1 MHAPARPRLLLL
13 ALSAALPACGE
24 DPKPTGPDNL
34 EPTVQITNPVSGD
47 VLLAEIPNLLQGSV
61 SDDKT
66 PNDQLEVTWFAG
78 AEEICPATLANA
90 DGTTTCTAELSPLQ
104 YDITLMVRDAEGLAA
119 STQTRVAINPLNAP
133 TARIISA
140 TTTLDAGGTSPA
152 YYADLPI
159 EVVGYAVDEEG
170 EDPPDELRVS
180 WEYALAE
187 DGEAVALSELN
198 GSPDPDG
205 NVVVD
210 VLLPADDPT
219 VPTEVTVRMKV
230 LDSTGK
236 ETVDEEVLEVYSTNT
251 PPEIEIIR
259 PNPASPSTPP
269 DISVQLS
276 GTVTDINVP
285 SRILTYRWVS
295 DIDGV
300 LTDTS
305 VDPEGWVSVSDSGV
319 ANCTTG
325 GLTLGKH
332 NFTLEG
338 RDELGAITALTEQ
351 HTIGSP
357 PAIVITSPADN
368 ETFNEGTVV
377 TLRGTVADP
386 DIAEEV
392 VTVRWLSD
400 LDGELFEGRAVPAD
414 VADTSVNIATPVA
427 TSDVGTGP
435 FLRPGTHV
443 ITFEAEDESGIEPAQ
458 RSRSIN
464 INQVPTTPVISLTP
478 GTPTTDADL
487 ILTHD
492 LSTDPDAAEAW
503 NARDS
508 SGIPTITYFYQWTRN
523 GVTYGDRT
531 TTRVPARDT
540 TRGQVWSVSVIATDG
555 VGPSAAATSSVTIQN
570 SLPTLTAATITP
582 TTPFESSSQL
592 TCVPGT
598 TADIDGD
605 TVTLR
610 YSWLVNGVSPS
621 ITTST
626 LSNTHWSS
634 GDVVTCTVTPFDGT
648 DLGVP
653 LVSSPVTIQNS
664 VPSVSGVSLTPSS
677 TTTPKA
683 GSTVTCNFTFSDDDP
698 ADTDQSIVEWY
709 VGTTR
714 IGTGV
719 GRGATINSGFYF
731 PDTLTCQVTPFD
743 GTSRGAVRQSSVTI
757 KNTAPVLSAVTV
769 SPSPA
774 VEGDTLTCT
783 PGTVN
788 DNDDPTRVAPYS
800 FTYAWTVNG
809 ITLATQTTSTL
820 SSAYFNRDN
829 TVICTVT
836 PNDGTDNG
844 AAVSSTPLVITNS
857 TPTIATVTV
866 TPNPAFEGDG
876 TLTCAAS
883 GVADTDGDTVNLAYQ
898 WVVNSAVISSA
909 TTGTLSA
916 ANWRRDDVVVCT
928 VTPSDSGTTGAAVSS
943 IPLTISNTT
952 PIVSNVAISPDPARF
967 GDTLICDWDYVD
979 DDVDADVSVVTW
991 TINGATLTGASS
1003 VRTTT
1008 HSGDTVVGGFDYND
1022 VVQCAVSARDGT
1034 AIGTTVQD
1042 ALTVS
1047 NTPPVLASVSLAP
1060 TTAYTNTDVTCSH
1073 PAATDVDAVS
1083 TLSYT
1088 YRWLLNG
1095 STISGQTGTTLSSS
1109 FFNKGQSVNCAV
1121 TPNDGAGA
1129 GTEVLSNTVGILNSA
1144 PVVTAAAI
1152 SPNPA
1157 VEGDTLSCD
1166 DTGKSDADG
1175 DTVTL
1180 AYTWSV
1186 GGTTLSGQTAR
1197 TLAPAF
1203 FSRDQAVV
1211 CTITPN
1217 DGTVSGTTVASS
1229 GLSVA
1234 NTPPSVSAVT
1244 VTGVGTSG
1252 PTVARFGDTV
1262 LCDWTFTDTDGD
1274 ADSST
1279 VVWTINGAALTGAST
1294 QSTTAHPGDTLR
1306 GGFDY
1311 DDVVACAVTPYD
1323 GTDVGTVASGSLT
1336 ITNTAPVLASA
1347 ALTPTTAFRTNVLTC
1362 TPGTTTDV
1370 DAIRTLTT
1378 TYRWLRNGTAISGQ
1392 TNSTLPANI
1401 ASKGQTI
1408 QCEATPNDGVENGA
1422 AVLSNSVVI
1431 QNSLPV
1437 LGTVSITPSSA
1448 FETSTLTCAAAT
1460 VTDADSDTVSQAYAW
1475 SVNGTTIGATTS
1487 TLTGSSFQKGDSV
1500 ICTITP
1506 NDGTASGTAVASSA
1520 RSITNSTPTVSSVTI
1535 SPTTPLSTD
1544 TLSCSYTFAD
1554 GDPTDTDQSTIEWRR
1569 SSTVIGTG
1577 ATISSTLGVP
1587 FTTADVVTCRV
1598 TPYDG
1603 ETAGTVATASKT
1615 ITNTV
1620 PVLSAVT
1627 LTSSATPAVET
1638 STLTCTPGTTTDVDG
1653 TTSFTYTYA
1662 WTRDGTTIAGA
1673 TGTTL
1678 TGTYFNRGQVVACVV
1693 TPNDGTGAGS
1703 AVTSNTISV
1712 QNSLPTLSS
1721 VAISPASPASSNNLT
1736 CNVSGVADADSDAVT
1751 TTYAWT
1757 KNGSVLS
1764 GQTASTLNKNQ
1775 HANGDAIFC
1784 TVTLSDSTGS
1794 ATPVSSTTVTI
1805 GNSVPTATAAV
1816 SPSSPLS
1823 SDTLT
1828 CTTTTDDEDG
1838 DAVTLTY
1845 AWLVNGSVVSG
1856 ATSSTLSS
1864 TLGVPFAGGNTVAC
1878 RVTPADAFGTGT
1890 AVTSTAV
1897 TVANGAPTIG
1907 TVTLTSSSTPVVE
1920 SSTLTCTPSGTTDPD
1935 GTTSFTYTYTW
1946 LQGTSTISGATGST
1960 LTGTNFSKNQLI
1972 RCSVVA
1978 SDGAASSAAVT
1989 SNTLT
1994 ITNSAPTVSLSK
2006 SPATATE
2013 TSTLNPTP
2021 TGADIDS
2028 DTVTFTYAWTVDGSA
2043 IAPTTSTLTGTH
2055 FNKGQTVAVVV
2066 TPNDGTVSGTTAT
2079 TNWVIQNTAPVTSAV
2094 SVTPASPTAGTTLTC
2109 TPTASDVDGDSLTYS
2124 YQWSV
2129 NGVNVGAPQT
2139 TGLSTAAGVT
2149 YSGGQ
2154 VVTCTVTATDGT
2166 ASATAVSGSVTAAN
2180 SAPDVTGVTLTSSA
2194 TPARETST
2202 LTCAGTA
2209 TDPDGTTPTITYT
2222 WESNGAVISGATT
2235 STLTGTNFNKGQLI
2249 TCIATASDGSLT
2261 DSLEST
2267 GITISNSAPTLATP
2281 TITASPSPAR
2291 EPSTLTCA
2299 AVGTDADGDSLTIT
2313 YAWQDAGVAIGGATT
2328 STLTGTNFSRGS
2340 SITCSAS
2347 ASDGTD
2353 SSAVGT
2359 SAATTIQN
2367 STPTATL
2374 ATSTADPVTKTSTLT
2389 ATFTTSDADPGD
2401 TVSLTYAWTRNST
2414 TVGGQTTATYSG
2426 TQNKG
2431 DIIVLSATPSDGTAT
2446 GTAATKSWT
2455 IANTAPTNPVAVL
2468 ESNATLSDEPDTASV
2483 LTCAVDT
2490 ASTDADGDTITYTA
2504 TWERNGV
2511 AYTTPG
2517 ISTVA
2522 DTPAVTNNTLGAAAT
2537 TDGDEWTCILTASD
2551 GTASSPVPGEDS
2563 LFIHYLIGSLA
2574 ATGGSEELDADQVIF
2589 LPITTSSLAADLV
2602 DVNVAFATGTTTGS
2616 FNVAVYAADGTAGAP
2631 GTRVGTAVSGT
2642 AAVGTVT
2649 VDMTGAGVTLTAS
2662 TNYWLAVRSVGND
2675 LLLRHNTGGAN
2686 IAAHRASSA
2695 TSLPTDASTL
2705 TLAAATPKAGAY
2717 SFWVY

>member
-13 ALSAALPACGE
+13 ALSATLPACRE
-24 DPKPTGPDNL
+24 EPKPTGPDNL
-34 EPTVQITNPVSGD
+34 EPTVQITDPVSGD
-47 VLLAEIPNLLQGSV
+47 TLLAEIPNLLQGLV

-140 TTTLDAGGTSPA
+140 TTTLDAGGSSPA

-159 EVVGYAVDEEG
+159 EVLGYAVDEEG

-180 WEYALAE
+180 WEYTLAE
-187 DGEAVALSELN
+187 DGEAVALSELS

-205 NVVVD
+205 NIIVD

-219 VPTEVTVRMKV
+219 VPTDVTLRMKV

-259 PNPASPSTPP
+259 PNPGSPSTPP

-285 SRILTYRWVS
+285 SRILTYRWLS

-300 LTDTS
+300 LTDTTD
-305 VDPEGWVSVSDSGV
+305 DPEGWVAVSDSGV

-400 LDGELFEGRAVPAD
+400 LDGLLFEGRAVPAD
-414 VADTSVNIATPVA
+414 PADTSVNIATPVA

-458 RSRSIN
+458 RQRSIN

-487 ILTHD
+487 ILTHE
-492 LSTDPDAAEAW
+492 LSTDPDAAEPW

-555 VGPSAAATSSVTIQN
+555 VGPSTAATSSVTIQN
-570 SLPTLTAATITP
+570 SLPTLTSATITP
-582 TTPFESSSQL
+582 SAPFESSSQL

-621 ITTST
+621 VTTNT
-626 LSNTHWSS
+626 LSNTRWSS
-634 GDVVTCTVTPFDGT
+634 GDTVTCTVTPFDGT

-653 LVSSPVTIQNS
+653 VVSAPVTIQNS

-743 GTSRGAVRQSSVTI
+743 GTSRGAVRQSSVAI
-757 KNTAPVLSAVTV
+757 KNTAPVLTAVTV

-774 VEGDTLTCT
+774 VEGDTLSCT

-820 SSAYFNRDN
+820 SSAFFNRDN

-898 WVVNSAVISSA
+898 WVVNSAVVSSA
-909 TTGTLSA
+909 TTGTLSS

-928 VTPSDSGTTGAAVSS
+928 VTPSDSGTIGAPVSS
-943 IPLTISNTT
+943 VPLTISNTT

-967 GDTLICDWDYVD
+967 GDTLICGWDYD
-979 DDVDADVSVVTW
+979 DDDLDADVSVVTW
-991 TINGATLTGASS
+991 TINSLPLTGATS
-1003 VRTTT
+1003 VRTTD
-1008 HSGDTVVGGFDYND
+1008 HPGDTIVGGFDYND
-1022 VVQCAVSARDGT
+1022 VVRCAVSARDGT
-1034 AIGTTVQD
+1034 ATGATVTD
-1042 ALTVS
+1042 NLTVS
-1047 NTPPVLASVSLAP
+1047 NTPPILASVSLAP

-1129 GTEVLSNTVGILNSA
+1129 GLEVLSNTVGILNSA
-1144 PVVTAAAI
+1144 PVVTAATI

-1186 GGTTLSGQTAR
+1186 GGVTLSGQTAR

-1234 NTPPSVSAVT
+1234 NTAPSVSAVT

-1311 DDVVACAVTPYD
+1311 NDVVACAVTPYD
-1323 GTDVGTVASGSLT
+1323 GTDTGTVGTGSLT
-1336 ITNTAPVLASA
+1336 ITNTAPVLTSA

-1362 TPGTTTDV
+1362 TPGTTSDV

-1378 TYRWLRNGTAISGQ
+1378 TYRWLRNGSAISGQ

-1401 ASKGQTI
+1401 AAKGQTI

-1506 NDGTASGTAVASSA
+1506 NDGAASGTAVASSA
-1520 RSITNSTPTVSSVTI
+1520 RTITNSTPTVSAVTI
-1535 SPTTPLSTD
+1535 SPTTPRSTD

-1569 SSTVIGTG
+1569 GSTVIGTG

-1615 ITNTV
+1615 ITNTA

-1662 WTRDGTTIAGA
+1662 WTRDGATISGVTTS
-1673 TGTTL
+1673 TL
-1678 TGTYFNRGQVVACVV
+1678 TGTYFNRGQVIACVV
-1693 TPNDGTGAGS
+1693 TPNDGTGAGT

-1736 CNVSGVADADSDAVT
+1736 CNTAGVADADSDTVAT
-1751 TTYAWT
+1751 AYTWT
-1757 KNGSVLS
+1757 KNGSVIS

-1805 GNSVPTATAAV
+1805 GNSVPTATASV

-1828 CTTTTDDEDG
+1828 CTTTTSDEDG
-1838 DAVTLTY
+1838 DTVTLTY

-1856 ATSSTLSS
+1856 ATTSTLSS

-1878 RVTPADAFGTGT
+1878 RVTPSDAFGTGT

-1935 GTTSFTYTYTW
+1935 GTTSFTYTYSW
-1946 LQGTSTISGATGST
+1946 LRGTTTISGATGST
-1960 LTGTNFSKNQLI
+1960 LTGTNFSKNDQI
-1972 RCSVVA
+1972 RCVAIA
-1978 SDGAASSAAVT
+1978 SDGSASSPSVT

-2006 SPATATE
+2006 SPTTATE
-2013 TSTLNPTP
+2013 TSTLNPNP
-2021 TGADIDS
+2021 TAADIDS
-2028 DTVTFTYAWTVDGSA
+2028 DTVTFTYAWTVNGSA
-2043 IAPTTSTLTGTH
+2043 IAPTTSTLTGAH

-2066 TPNDGTVSGTTAT
+2066 TPNDGTASGTTAT
-2079 TNWVIQNTAPVTSAV
+2079 VNWVIQNTAPVTASV
-2094 SVTPASPTAGTTLTC
+2094 SVTPASPTAGTALTC
-2109 TPTASDVDGDSLTYS
+2109 TPTASDADSDALTYS
-2124 YQWSV
+2124 YQWAV

-2149 YSGGQ
+2149 YAGGQ
-2154 VVTCTVTATDGT
+2154 VISCTVTASDGT
-2166 ASATAVSGSVTAAN
+2166 ASAAAVSGSVTAAN
-2180 SAPDVTGVTLTSSA
+2180 SAPEVTAVTLTSSA
-2194 TPARETST
+2194 TPAREGST

-2209 TDPDGTTPTITYT
+2209 TDPDGTTPTISYT
-2222 WESNGAVISGATT
+2222 WESNGTLISGANS
-2235 STLTGTNFNKGQLI
+2235 STLTGANFSKGQVI
-2249 TCIATASDGSLT
+2249 TCIATATDGTLT
-2261 DSLEST
+2261 DSLESS
-2267 GITISNSAPTLATP
+2267 GITISNSAPILGTP
-2281 TITASPSPAR
+2281 TIAASPSPAR
-2291 EPSTLTCA
+2291 EPSTLTCT
-2299 AVGTDADGDSLTIT
+2299 AVGTDADSDSLTIT
-2313 YAWQDAGVAIGGATT
+2313 YAWQDAGVTISGATS

-2359 SAATTIQN
+2359 SAATTILN

-2401 TVSLTYAWTRNST
+2401 TVSLTYAWTRNA
-2414 TVGGQTTATYSG
+2414 TVVSGQTTATYSG

-2431 DIIVLSATPSDGTAT
+2431 DVIILSATPTDGTAT

-2455 IANTAPTNPVAVL
+2455 IANTPPTAPVAVL

-2483 LTCAVDT
+2483 LTCAVAT
-2490 ASTDADGDTITYTA
+2490 PSTDVDGDTISYTA
-2504 TWERNGV
+2504 TWELNG
-2511 AYTTPG
+2511 APYTTPG
-2517 ISTVA
+2517 ISTVVVS
-2522 DTPAVTNNTLGAAAT
+2522 PAVANNTLGASAT
-2537 TDGDEWTCILTASD
+2537 TNGDEWTCILTASD
-2551 GTASSPVPGEDS
+2551 GTAPSATTSEDT
-2563 LFIHYLIGSLA
+2563 LFIHYLIGSTA
-2574 ATGGSEELDADQVIF
+2574 PTGASETLDANDVIF
-2589 LPITTSSLAADLV
+2589 LPLTSTLAADLV
-2602 DVNVAFATGTTTGS
+2602 DVNVAFATGTATNT
-2616 FNVAVYAADGTAGAP
+2616 FEVAIYAADGSGGAP
-2631 GTRVGTAVSGT
+2631 GTRVGSVEDAS
-2642 AAVGTVT
+2642 AAVGVVT
-2649 VDMTGAGVTLTAS
+2649 VDMTGAGVTLSAS
-2662 TNYWLAVRSVGND
+2662 TSYWLAVRSTVAGV
-2675 LLLRHNTGGAN
+2675 LLRRDTGGASTS
-2686 IAAHRASSA
+2686 AHRATGVTALPASASS
-2695 TSLPTDASTL
+2695 LTL
-2705 TLAAATPKAGAY
+2705 TAVTPKAAAY
-2717 SFWVY
+2717 SLWVY